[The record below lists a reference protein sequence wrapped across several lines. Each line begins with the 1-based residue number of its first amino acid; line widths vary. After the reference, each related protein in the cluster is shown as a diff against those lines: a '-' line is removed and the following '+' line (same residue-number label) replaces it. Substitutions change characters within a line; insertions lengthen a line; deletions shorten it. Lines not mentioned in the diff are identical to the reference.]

1 MIKRKSILKYYFSV
15 EGDTEQWYLEWL
27 QNQINNA
34 SNAAKKVS
42 FNKQIVL
49 DTAKL
54 LWVLFVYPT

>member
-34 SNAAKKVS
+34 SNAAKKS
-42 FNKQIVL
+42 
-49 DTAKL
+49 L
-54 LWVLFVYPT
+54 LIINRFRKIH